1 VGPTPLRDELRAAR
15 RALEEVQVHVR
26 SLRSWAAGSRLASR
40 LESDVRR
47 VVEDLDDLDAET
59 GARGT
64 AAGAGPAGPRWTPY
78 PDAHSSGARPAPAPI
93 PAAVPVP
100 VPSRHG
106 EPEFQP
112 ECDDEGLGGG
122 WQADATTPDAGRR
135 RGAQSRG
142 NGHGSGRAR

>member
-1 VGPTPLRDELRAAR
+1 MGPTPLRDELSAAR

-59 GARGT
+59 GAD
-64 AAGAGPAGPRWTPY
+64 GAAGPRWSPY
-78 PDAHSSGARPAPAPI
+78 PDVRSSDTRPAAGSI
-93 PAAVPVP
+93 PAPVP
-100 VPSRHG
+100 VPPRHG

-122 WQADATTPDAGRR
+122 WQADATAADTGRR
-135 RGAQSRG
+135 RGAPPRG